1 MPVVGWHASHEQI
14 PPSRLLAD
22 VRQAEQAGFQAVW
35 SSDHLAP
42 WSARQ
47 GESGFSFAWLGA
59 AMATTNLPFG
69 VVCAPGQRYHPVVA
83 AQAVATL
90 EEMFPGR
97 FAVALGSG
105 ENLNEHVT
113 GEPWPDKPT
122 RNARLRECVD
132 IMRALLDG
140 DEVTHRGLVTVDRAR
155 LWTRPPTPPPL
166 YATAVSP
173 ETAGWAA
180 EWADG
185 LVTVGQPTATLERVV
200 HDFRANG
207 GVGKPLAVQIHV
219 SWAPDEDEALS
230 IAHDQWRTNV
240 FSPPLCWDLATV
252 EEFDEAAKHVR
263 PDDVRGSVLV
273 TADLARLA
281 DHIERLG
288 ELGFGTVYV
297 HHVGQEQA
305 RFIDAFGERVLSTTT
320 TATTAVTA

>member
-22 VRQAEQAGFQAVW
+22 VRRAEQAGFQAVW

-42 WSARQ
+42 WSTRQ

-59 AMATTNLPFG
+59 AMATTALPFG
-69 VVCAPGQRYHPVVA
+69 LVCAPGQRYHPAVA

-113 GEPWPDKPT
+113 GDPWPDKPT
-122 RNARLRECVD
+122 RNARLRECAD
-132 IMRALLDG
+132 IIRALLDG

-155 LWTRPPTPPPL
+155 LWTRPAEAPPL

-185 LVTVGQPTATLERVV
+185 LVTVGQAPAVLRSVV
-200 HDFRANG
+200 DAFTSHG
-207 GVGKPLAVQIHV
+207 GEGKPLAVQLHV
-219 SWAPDEDEALS
+219 SWAPTEDEALAV
-230 IAHDQWRTNV
+230 AHDQWRTNV
-240 FSPPLCWDLATV
+240 FSPPLCWDLATP

-263 PDDVRGSVLV
+263 PDDLRPNVLV
-273 TADLARLA
+273 TADLGRLA
-281 DHIERLG
+281 DHLH
-288 ELGFGTVYV
+288 ELGDLGFDTVYV
-297 HHVGQEQA
+297 HHVGRDQ
-305 RFIDAFGERVLSTTT
+305 RPFIDAFGEHVL
-320 TATTAVTA
+320 TAVTA